1 MIGLQGADQ
10 LQARLNALKGS
21 PRGILKAWQIGT
33 VAEAKLAVPRKTGTL
48 GRSIR
53 AGTLFSDHAVVEAA
67 VNYAAFVEYG
77 TRPHI
82 IRPRNG
88 KFLRFPAN
96 ARSARLTGSVR
107 RGGDAVFAREVHHP
121 GTKPRPFL
129 VPGARAAL
137 TKVGLTALVDEWNR
151 AA

>member
-33 VAEAKLAVPRKTGTL
+33 VAEAKLLVRRKTGFL
-48 GRSIR
+48 GRSI
-53 AGTLFSDHAVVEAA
+53 GPGDLFSDHAIVVARA
-67 VNYAAFVEYG
+67 PYAGDVEYG

-82 IRPRNG
+82 IRPRT
-88 KFLRFPAN
+88 KSILRFPAN
-96 ARSARLTGSVR
+96 GRSARLTGSLR

-121 GTKPRPFL
+121 GTKPHPFL

>member
-77 TRPHI
+77 TRPTSSGRATASSCAS
-82 IRPRNG
+82 RPT
-88 KFLRFPAN
+88 PA
-96 ARSARLTGSVR
+96 
-107 RGGDAVFAREVHHP
+107 
-121 GTKPRPFL
+121 RP
-129 VPGARAAL
+129 A
-137 TKVGLTALVDEWNR
+137 
-151 AA
+151 

>member
-1 MIGLQGADQ
+1 V
-10 LQARLNALKGS
+10 R
-21 PRGILKAWQIGT
+21 
-33 VAEAKLAVPRKTGTL
+33 EAKLVVPRKTGTL

-53 AGTLFSDHAVVEAA
+53 AGGLTANHATVEAA
-67 VNYAAFVEYG
+67 VNYAAFVEHG

-88 KFLRFPAN
+88 GFLRFPAN
-96 ARSARLTGSVR
+96 GGSARLTGSVR
-107 RGGDAVFAREVHHP
+107 RGGSAVFAREVHHP
-121 GTKPRPFL
+121 GTRPHPFL

-137 TKVGLTALVDEWNR
+137 TRVGLTAIVDEWNK

>member
-1 MIGLQGADQ
+1 VADRHGGRGE
-10 LQARLNALKGS
+10 ARRAAQDGHPRALDPG
-21 PRGILKAWQIGT
+21 GH
-33 VAEAKLAVPRKTGTL
+33 
-48 GRSIR
+48 
-53 AGTLFSDHAVVEAA
+53 LFSDHAVVEAA

-96 ARSARLTGSVR
+96 GRSARLTGSVR

>member
-1 MIGLQGADQ
+1 MIGLQGEAQ
-10 LQARLNALKGS
+10 LVARLNALKGS
-21 PRGILKAWQIGT
+21 PRGILSKWQIAT
-33 VAEAKLAVPRKTGTL
+33 VAEAKLAVPRKTGHL

-53 AGTLFSDHAVVEAA
+53 AGGLFSDHASVEAS

-77 TRPHI
+77 TRAHI

-88 KFLRFPAN
+88 GFLRFAAN
-96 ARSARLTGSVR
+96 GHSARLTGSVR
-107 RGGDAVFAREVHHP
+107 RGGTAVFAREVHHP
-121 GTKPRPFL
+121 GTRPHPFL

-137 TKVGLTALVDEWNR
+137 TKVGLTALVDEWNK

>member
-10 LQARLNALKGS
+10 LQARLNALKDS
-21 PRGILKAWQIGT
+21 PRGILRSWQIAT

-77 TRPHI
+77 TRAAH
-82 IRPRNG
+82 RSGRATSASSCAS
-88 KFLRFPAN
+88 PAN
-96 ARSARLTGSVR
+96 GGSARLTGSVR
-107 RGGDAVFAREVHHP
+107 RGGDRRSSPARSTTQAP
-121 GTKPRPFL
+121 GRGPFL

-137 TKVGLTALVDEWNR
+137 DEGR
-151 AA
+151 RPDGAR

>member
-1 MIGLQGADQ
+1 MIGLQGEAQ
-10 LQARLNALKGS
+10 LVARLNALKGS
-21 PRGILKAWQIGT
+21 PRGILSPLADRHRGRG
-33 VAEAKLAVPRKTGTL
+33 EARRARKTGHL

-53 AGTLFSDHAVVEAA
+53 AGGLFSDHASVEAS

-77 TRPHI
+77 TRAHI

-88 KFLRFPAN
+88 GFLRFAAN
-96 ARSARLTGSVR
+96 GHSARLTGSVR
-107 RGGDAVFAREVHHP
+107 RGGTAVFAREVHHP
-121 GTKPRPFL
+121 GTRPHPFL

-137 TKVGLTALVDEWNR
+137 TKVGLTALVDEWNK

>member
-1 MIGLQGADQ
+1 MIGLQGEAQ
-10 LQARLNALKGS
+10 LRARLTALKDS
-21 PRGILKAWQIGT
+21 PRGILRQWQIGT
-33 VAEAKLAVPRKTGTL
+33 VAEAKLAVPRKTGHL

-53 AGTLFSDHAVVEAA
+53 AGNLFSDHAVVEAT
-67 VNYAAFVEYG
+67 VNYAAYVEYG
-77 TRPHI
+77 TRAHI
-82 IRPRNG
+82 IRPRN
-88 KFLRFPAN
+88 KRILRFPAN
-96 ARSARLTGSVR
+96 GHSARLTGSVR